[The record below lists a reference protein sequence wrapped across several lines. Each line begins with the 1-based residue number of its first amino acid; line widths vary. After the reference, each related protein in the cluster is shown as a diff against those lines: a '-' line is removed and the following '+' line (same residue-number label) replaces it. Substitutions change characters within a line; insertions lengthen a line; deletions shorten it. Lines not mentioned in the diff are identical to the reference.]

1 MILDMYS
8 RSTDEFV
15 RSQAA
20 LVRQC
25 RRCWADVQL
34 AAPSPVASP
43 VPPAA
48 AEPSNGHGDVKAD
61 PPAPAPAPTAP
72 HLTEALFDAHP
83 TEALFAAHPTEALFN
98 AHPTEALLDA
108 HPTEALLSPKRPASP
123 PRPADVAPSPRPGS
137 TAPGEETATQREER
151 LRVEV
156 GDAKDAVLRSTS

>member
-48 AEPSNGHGDVKAD
+48 AEPSKGHGDVKAD

-72 HLTEALFDAHP
+72 HPTEALFDAHP
-83 TEALFAAHPTEALFN
+83 TEALFAAHPTDALF
-98 AHPTEALLDA
+98 AA

>member
-1 MILDMYS
+1 MILDMYA
-8 RSTDEFV
+8 RSSDEFV

-20 LVRQC
+20 LVS
-25 RRCWADVQL
+25 RCPPLGRLTLQL
-34 AAPSPVASP
+34 TAPSPAASP
-43 VPPAA
+43 LQPTTAAPVNGHADAKPGPAQAPPA
-48 AEPSNGHGDVKAD
+48 V
-61 PPAPAPAPTAP
+61 AP
-72 HLTEALFDAHP
+72 HP
-83 TEALFAAHPTEALFN
+83 TEEFF
-98 AHPTEALLDA
+98 DV